1 MAAERHDPRT
11 DRDPAVN
18 QENRAAGEGPPL
30 DGGNP
35 QAERRALARDSERE
49 ESGEYE
55 TLERE
60 SGGAGVPQQREGER
74 AR

>member
-18 QENRAAGEGPPL
+18 QENRTAGEGPPL

-49 ESGEYE
+49 
-55 TLERE
+55 
-60 SGGAGVPQQREGER
+60 
-74 AR
+74 